1 MRSNKPEHIS
11 AILAKM
17 KQTTTLGKNLEQA
30 KIWENWE
37 ELAGL
42 HLAAHCRPHSIKDGH
57 LRIIVES
64 PVWMHKLSYLKWD
77 LLLRINR
84 MAGKELVSDTYFVL
98 ASDEDEL
105 NKLEEEPK

>member
-17 KQTTTLGKNLEQA
+17 KQTTALGKNLEQA
-30 KIWENWE
+30 KIWEHWE
-37 ELAGL
+37 ELAGT
-42 HLAAHCRPHSIKDGH
+42 HLAKHCRPHSIKEEV

-64 PVWMHKLSYLKWD
+64 PVWMHKISYLKWD

-84 MAGKELVSDTYFVL
+84 MAGKELVSDTYLVL

-105 NKLEEEPK
+105 NKLDEETK